1 MKNIRPA
8 FKIHG
13 GKYFLSPFV
22 IENFPKNYEQYDYM
36 EPYFGAGSVFLNKNI
51 SEGRTQIINDIHP
64 RLISILIALR
74 DESKEFIQRIKR
86 ITYSERVF
94 NRELKRTKFSDYM
107 DEAINEFVLRRMS
120 RDGLKK
126 AFSWS
131 DRKRGGKPGDV
142 NAWET
147 ITDILPTISQKLK
160 GVTILNKPAIKI
172 IQAFDAPN
180 VLCYADPPYIHSS
193 RVSKDTYEYEMSIDD
208 HEAMLNQ
215 LKRFNGKVII
225 SGYHSDLYSTML
237 KDWRCVSKKVP
248 NHSSQQKKKKLKTE
262 LLWMNY

>member
-1 MKNIRPA
+1 MSN
-8 FKIHG
+8 
-13 GKYFLSPFV
+13 FV
-22 IENFPKNYEQYDYM
+22 IENFPENYEQYDYL
-36 EPYFGAGSVFLNKNI
+36 EPYLGAGSVFLNKKTI
-51 SEGRTQIINDIHP
+51 EGKTQIINDIHP
-64 RLISILIALR
+64 RLITIFIALK
-74 DESKEFIQRIKR
+74 DEPKEFIQRIKR

-94 NRELKRTKFSDYM
+94 NKALKQTNFSDYM
-107 DEAINEFVLRRMS
+107 EEAINEFVLRRMS

-147 ITDILPTISQKLK
+147 IFDILPTISQKLK
-160 GVTILNKPAIKI
+160 GVTILNKSAIKV

-180 VLCYADPPYIHSS
+180 VLCYADPPYVQSA
-193 RVSKDTYEYEMSIDD
+193 RVTKNAYEYEMSIDD
-208 HEAMLNQ
+208 HEAMLIQ

-248 NHSSQQKKKKLKTE
+248 NHSSQQKKKKLNTE